1 MCHAFSLRLA
11 LYWDTKTD
19 GTSCVQ
25 VHFQKLQIAWGTG
38 RLRQAQRIK
47 VGTVG
52 CWLLLIAGWWHSSQV
67 HALFP
72 SSILF
77 VRSMVFFDAAD
88 LFSHGSTL
96 CFIVLSFEVG
106 TDTMDCITTACN
118 SVKRFS
124 RLMYV
129 PRCGSSVLPVCR
141 DSWLPEVFACM
152 IWWQWCPDCAS
163 NWPELTVWPEKGVVT
178 RRNSVQ
184 RSQRDFS
191 TFASSFTPPLYAGGK
206 AASSWLYPWL
216 REGSDAKRSS
226 TVTSHA
232 DLTRLTNLR
241 LQAVHGPELCTWGM
255 VKTSK
260 PLSSRWQ
267 RIQARSPKKSGIKMA
282 LKS

>member
-1 MCHAFSLRLA
+1 MLFRCGRSFFTWFDFVLYCAVIWGRYRHHGLHHNSLQLSQKV
-11 LYWDTKTD
+11 L
-19 GTSCVQ
+19 Q
-25 VHFQKLQIAWGTG
+25 VD
-38 RLRQAQRIK
+38 
-47 VGTVG
+47 V
-52 CWLLLIAGWWHSSQV
+52 CS
-67 HALFP
+67 P
-72 SSILF
+72 
-77 VRSMVFFDAAD
+77 
-88 LFSHGSTL
+88 
-96 CFIVLSFEVG
+96 
-106 TDTMDCITTACN
+106 
-118 SVKRFS
+118 
-124 RLMYV
+124 
-129 PRCGSSVLPVCR
+129 CGSSVLPVCH

-163 NWPELTVWPEKGVVT
+163 NWPELTLWPEKGVVT

-184 RSQRDFS
+184 RSQRDFC

-216 REGSDAKRSS
+216 SEGSDAKRSS